1 MTRVPP
7 VVAFQPDALATV
19 TLLLLEV
26 TVMSLSR
33 SSALT
38 VTLAEGAASPLP
50 AERLTLAVETVM
62 TGFLAMVTATAI
74 CLLTEPEATVTVAL

>member
-1 MTRVPP
+1 M
-7 VVAFQPDALATV
+7 VAFQPFLLTV

-26 TVMSLSR
+26 TAMSLSR

-38 VTLAEGAASPLP
+38 VTLAEEAASPSVAL
-50 AERLTLAVETVM
+50 RLTLAVDRLM
-62 TGFLAMVTATAI
+62 TGFLAMATATAI